1 MNIIIKARLN
11 DYIAYFENN
20 PEWWG
25 CGVNKNEAVG
35 DLVTSHTEMIRNFQ
49 REINELTKQRD
60 FEHYMADKY
69 RNEIDKLKET
79 LTAKQALIDKQS
91 AELQHYNKL
100 CDINRNLS
108 IKDGRMITTLLTDI
122 RDRDE
127 IIEEFERE
135 IERLQTG
142 LDEYQCD
149 VEIRDETITD
159 LKSTIAMQQKQTNKH
174 GRIIKDLQADVED
187 RDKRTTRHENTI
199 FALLE
204 IDKENSKIRDS
215 LRLSINKCRMKNIN
229 LDNKI
234 NEIINILNED
244 KYDSDTSSFISVFTL
259 IDEINKILKEE

>member
-79 LTAKQALIDKQS
+79 PTVKQALIDKQS
-91 AELQHYNKL
+91 VELQHYNKL

-149 VEIRDETITD
+149 VEIRDETITN
-159 LKSTIAMQQKQTNKH
+159 LRSVIAVQQKQITRDGKT
-174 GRIIKDLQADVED
+174 IKGLQVNVED
-187 RDKRTTRHENTI
+187 K
-199 FALLE
+199 
-204 IDKENSKIRDS
+204 NSK
-215 LRLSINKCRMKNIN
+215 L
-229 LDNKI
+229 NKI
-234 NEIINILNED
+234 TD
-244 KYDSDTSSFISVFTL
+244 TL
-259 IDEINKILKEE
+259 IYQGCNRLETHIAIDRINKILKEE

>member
-127 IIEEFERE
+127 IIEAFDQE
-135 IERLQTG
+135 IERLQTF

-149 VEIRDETITD
+149 VESRNKTITN
-159 LKSTIAMQQKQTNKH
+159 LRSVIAVGQKQITRDGKT
-174 GRIIKDLQADVED
+174 IKGLQVNVED
-187 RDKRTTRHENTI
+187 K
-199 FALLE
+199 
-204 IDKENSKIRDS
+204 NSK
-215 LRLSINKCRMKNIN
+215 L
-229 LDNKI
+229 NKI
-234 NEIINILNED
+234 TD
-244 KYDSDTSSFISVFTL
+244 TL
-259 IDEINKILKEE
+259 IYQGCNRLDTHIAIDRINKILKEE